1 MMDAESNAIR
11 INAFY
16 AAKTPQ
22 DAPEQSRTDICSSA
36 AQTRWAGRGGPSTTI
51 RISTLVAARLYDA
64 IPQPDRRAFV
74 EAAIEDKLAAMEAV
88 AH

>member
-16 AAKTPQ
+16 AARMPQ
-22 DAPEQSRTDICSSA
+22 DASAPSKTDIAANA

-51 RISTLVAARLYDA
+51 RISTLLAARLA
-64 IPQPDRRAFV
+64 EVIPQPDRRPFV
-74 EAAIEDKLAAMEAV
+74 EAAIEERLAALERRMQ
-88 AH
+88 